1 MIEISR
7 DGEYSSDNAVNC
19 AYIYVAGSPGTDA
32 ASVAKTVPFSDE
44 ILIDLD
50 PDGNPIGIELLNQTA
65 RIPIESLI
73 SAFPALENARS
84 QFSAQVES
92 I

>member
-19 AYIYVAGSPGTDA
+19 TYIYVAGSPGTDT
-32 ASVAKTVPFSDE
+32 ASVATTVPFSDE

-50 PDGNPIGIELLNQTA
+50 PDGNPIGIELLDLSVN
-65 RIPIESLI
+65 IPIESLI
-73 SAFPALENARS
+73 SAFPVLESARS
-84 QFSAQVES
+84 QFTAHR
-92 I
+92 

>member
-1 MIEISR
+1 MIEGSR
-7 DGEYSSDNAVNC
+7 NSGYSSDAAVNC
-19 AYIYVAGSPGTDA
+19 AYIYVAGSPGTDT
-32 ASVAKTVPFSDE
+32 ASVAKTVSFSDE

-50 PDGNPIGIELLNQTA
+50 SDGNPIGIELLNQSVN
-65 RIPIESLI
+65 IPIESLI
-73 SAFPALENARS
+73 SAFPTLESARS

>member
-1 MIEISR
+1 MTEVSR
-7 DGEYSSDNAVNC
+7 NSGYSSDAAVNC
-19 AYIYVAGSPGTDA
+19 AYIYVASTPTADSV
-32 ASVAKTVPFSDE
+32 SVAKTVPFSDE

-73 SAFPALENARS
+73 SAFPALENSRS
-84 QFSAQVES
+84 QFSAQVEN